1 MFKPRKRLSLTGV
14 KVPLT
19 DVKLSASEDSSST
32 TLFETDLSKCFI
44 CQEDKDEKLMYTSV
58 KKEGAGLTTIAENT
72 V

>member
-1 MFKPRKRLSLTGV
+1 MFKPRRKLSLTGV

-32 TLFETDLSKCFI
+32 TLCETDWSKCFI

-58 KKEGAGLTTIAENT
+58 KKKDVGFTTIAKI
-72 V
+72 